1 MLMES
6 HKNGLFIPE
15 SYTVY
20 IDSPAGERCD
30 CQPLSALHRAPG
42 SDSEN
47 ASEIVPVTPATQELQ
62 RYVRSRLAALFP
74 RATPLSLLLIHIS
87 QLDHVHITPK
97 TLVLH
102 KRQRY
107 HAPTSFLEQVLINV
121 RRAMRNTDQVIL
133 HEGTGAA
140 IILPD
145 VDQEGAFNVVERVF
159 HSINLL
165 QPETVIPPLK
175 RETDITIGI
184 GSYPRPGKSLEELL
198 FHAGCVTHNLTLRPA
213 VNAQLRMGKATV
225 EKSIGQT
232 LDDEPGS
239 PANSRHTSGIPYMQL
254 PARLPQSLKRLVPYR
269 MACELRCAPV
279 GRDHNRLTVAMAYPT
294 DMKAISRLQS
304 ATNMVIFPV
313 TCEISAL
320 DAMLSKE
327 W

>member
-1 MLMES
+1 MES
-6 HKNGLFIPE
+6 HKNGLIIPA

-20 IDSPAGERCD
+20 IDSPSGERCD

-42 SDSEN
+42 SDPEN

-74 RATPLSLLLIHIS
+74 RTTPLSLLLIHIS
-87 QLDHVHITPK
+87 QLNHVHITPK

-102 KRQRY
+102 KRHRY
-107 HAPTSFLEQVLINV
+107 HAPTSFLEQVLLNV

-198 FHAGCVTHNLTLRPA
+198 YHAGCVTHNLTLRPA
-213 VNAQLRMGKATV
+213 VNAQLRMGKAIV
-225 EKSIGQT
+225 EKSIGQM

-239 PANSRHTSGIPYMQL
+239 PANSRQTSGIPYMQL
-254 PARLPQSLKRLVPYR
+254 PARLPQSLKRLIPYR

-294 DMKAISRLQS
+294 DMQAISRLQS

-313 TCEISAL
+313 ACEISAL
-320 DAMLSKE
+320 DAMLARE